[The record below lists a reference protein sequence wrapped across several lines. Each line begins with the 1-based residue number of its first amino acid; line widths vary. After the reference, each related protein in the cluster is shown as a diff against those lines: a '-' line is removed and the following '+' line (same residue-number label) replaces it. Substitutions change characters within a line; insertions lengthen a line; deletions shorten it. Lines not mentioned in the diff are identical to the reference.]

1 MKQNFFDHLDGG
13 WGDLIADTYKKT
25 NEPLLVFPID
35 DHQLIDSFFGA
46 TYKDK
51 TIERLII
58 KTAPEIRISIEESEH
73 INGLTIYAIYF
84 NNVPLKCIKYKLIE
98 DDHSPE
104 QKPYYEGITPL
115 NGDNENSQISFSVD
129 IVVPSESNSAETKKN
144 KYYIYMCTDSI
155 FTKIDSDNLYRSNY
169 FLPKSSFIENA
180 WEEEPIFGDTVMN
193 MLRDRGLVMNNVN
206 KS

>member
-1 MKQNFFDHLDGG
+1 MKQEFFDQLDGG

-25 NEPLLVFPID
+25 NETLLEFPID
-35 DHQLIDSFFGA
+35 DYQFIDSFFVA
-46 TYKDK
+46 SYKDK

-58 KTAPEIRISIEESEH
+58 KTAPEIRISIEESDH
-73 INGLTIYAIYF
+73 IYGRNYAIYF

-98 DDHSPE
+98 DDYSSE
-104 QKPYYEGITPL
+104 KKTYYEGITPL

-155 FTKIDSDNLYRSNY
+155 FTETDSDNLYRSNY

-193 MLRDRGLVMNNVN
+193 MLKDRGLVMNNVN